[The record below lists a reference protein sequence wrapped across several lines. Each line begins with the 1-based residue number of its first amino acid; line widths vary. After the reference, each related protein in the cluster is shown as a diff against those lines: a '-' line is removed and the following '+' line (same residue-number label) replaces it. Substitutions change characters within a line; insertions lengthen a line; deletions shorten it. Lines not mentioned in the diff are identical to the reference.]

1 MAIAAIQAI
10 EAAERDW
17 QPPRV
22 PEDIPQGDMPGDK
35 VWIGPQSIEKA
46 NAVFRALLPLL
57 RETMVSE
64 GRQKAVIAI
73 SGGSGVGKTCVSAL
87 LTYYFSQIGVGAYT
101 LSGDNYPRRIPEQN
115 DAERLR
121 IFRAAGVQ
129 GMLSAQLYSSETAA
143 LLRKLQKEG
152 RDSDPREASAYPW
165 LKVYQTAG
173 REALSGYL
181 GTELEQEYKLLESV
195 LTAFQNG
202 AEKIWLRRLGRD
214 DTALWYEE
222 KDMRDISVIILEW
235 THGNSG
241 EFRGV
246 DIPVL
251 LNSTPAETREYR
263 LSRGRDSNADTPF
276 ITMVLELEQK
286 KLEARAKAARLIIS
300 KACQVLSYEQFMAQ
314 MNSGR

>member
-1 MAIAAIQAI
+1 MVTTAIQAI
-10 EAAERDW
+10 EAAEKNW
-17 QPPRV
+17 QPPKV

-46 NAVFRALLPLL
+46 NVAFRALLPLL
-57 RETMVSE
+57 KEVMCSK
-64 GRQKAVIAI
+64 GRQRAVVAV

-87 LTYYFSQIGVGAYT
+87 LTYYFNQIGVKSYT

-121 IFRAAGVQ
+121 IFRSAGIG
-129 GMLSAQLYSSETAA
+129 GMLEAQVYSPETAA
-143 LLRKLQKEG
+143 LLKKLQEEA
-152 RDSDPREASAYPW
+152 RDPDPGQADNFPF
-165 LKVYQTAG
+165 LKSYQAAG
-173 REALSGYL
+173 RKALAGYL
-181 GTELEQEYKLLESV
+181 GTELEQEYGLLESV

-202 AEKIWLRRLGRD
+202 VDRLWLRRLGRD

-222 KDMRDISVIILEW
+222 KDVSDISLLILEW

-241 EFRGV
+241 RFQGV

-263 LSRGRDSNADTPF
+263 LSRGRDANADTPF

-286 KLEARAKAARLIIS
+286 KLEDRAKAAALILS
-300 KACQVLSYEQFMAQ
+300 KSGEVLSYEEFKAQ
-314 MNSGR
+314 MDQNR